1 MVAIGSGGIFNGL
14 TYFETDEK
22 GNCQLRTGAHYILD
36 RLPLA
41 HVNQWIIEFHAMP
54 KGMNSGVACRAPSGE
69 GASQTVI

>member
-1 MVAIGSGGIFNGL
+1 MVSIGSGGIFNGL
-14 TYFETDEK
+14 TYEDPEM
-22 GNCQLRTGAHYILD
+22 GLRTGAHYILD

-41 HVNQWIIEFHAMP
+41 HVNQWIIEFHAIP

>member
-1 MVAIGSGGIFNGL
+1 MVSIGSGGIFNGL
-14 TYFETDEK
+14 RYHER
-22 GNCQLRTGAHYILD
+22 GMGLRTGAHYILD

-69 GASQTVI
+69 GAGGQTVI